1 MKNTPFNIKFLIVV
15 FVFTGALI
23 PLLAQAKISDNN
35 SGFVIYS
42 TVFAQNEQDCN
53 NLTDKVKGLD
63 ENDISRLLSE
73 DSGDGGQG
81 LLDLRDSL
89 NDCITVSNLD
99 NPIKPDDLEK
109 LDPVVIAMLG
119 PDIIHGLV
127 R

>member
-1 MKNTPFNIKFLIVV
+1 MT
-15 FVFTGALI
+15 AL
-23 PLLAQAKISDNN
+23 PKYQ
-35 SGFVIYS
+35 G
-42 TVFAQNEQDCN
+42 
-53 NLTDKVKGLD
+53 KGLD
-63 ENDISRLLSE
+63 GNDISRLLSE

-99 NPIKPDDLEK
+99 NPIKADDLEK